1 MGMSDSSLISLLTKN
16 LLPSA
21 VSSFSSATLVD
32 SWVQRYPSAV
42 THFSPSSYLS
52 RPPLLGDPLLPT
64 VKFAGDVVRM
74 GDLEHGAKGLC
85 QERAY
90 VSGLRAGEVLV
101 KEVEGVDGK
110 KWDEPVIEVREVRV
124 AGVVEWHVTTV
135 GKCNRYATANPPT
148 PPSFQDEPQFKAAAQ
163 ANELIQKIS
172 PINLRGWLRV

>member
-1 MGMSDSSLISLLTKN
+1 MGMKDSELTELLTKS

-21 VSSFSSATLVD
+21 VKEFCSVKLLD
-32 SWVQRYPSAV
+32 SWVQKFPSAV

-52 RPPLLGDPLLPT
+52 RPPLLGDPHLPT

-101 KEVEGVDGK
+101 KEVEGVEG
-110 KWDEPVIEVREVRV
+110 KWDEPVIEVREVR
-124 AGVVEWHVTTV
+124 GEWRRSGGSAVMTSH
-135 GKCNRYATANPPT
+135 
-148 PPSFQDEPQFKAAAQ
+148 
-163 ANELIQKIS
+163 
-172 PINLRGWLRV
+172 